1 MNLQKVKKIL
11 QNEFIANTLIG
22 IFIRGISFVVPY
34 LLITPYLIRTLGE
47 GQFGL
52 ISFSIGFVSLFF
64 PFAEYGFSLTAPRD
78 LALSANNF
86 IEVGRIT
93 SNILLSKVVLGLIC
107 YIVAILIIVLEP
119 TLAEKQTLHFFSLIL
134 LWGQVLMPTW
144 LYQGLGKLKEFA
156 IYTLLV
162 NLFYLLVIYL
172 FIQSEKDYLWV
183 TFGQGVVW
191 ILVYG
196 VALGKIIF
204 PMKNF
209 LVFSIKNIW
218 SELKNGFFIFA
229 TNFLHFLF
237 ITQNIVILGFF
248 VEGSELDNY
257 SYAEKI
263 YMAFRVAAGIIYQMA
278 YPKVFLL
285 KQQNEQ
291 LADRFLQK
299 LTLGIFIFF
308 GCAAILLYWEADKI
322 ISLFTGKMN
331 LQATEL
337 LQILSF
343 SILAYALS
351 VPLGQKILVFYS
363 TRVFTLILLAVVIFN
378 MVLNLYCIPL
388 LGAKGTAI
396 TLLLTELFFLFL
408 SGFYVF
414 FAKNYNSNG

>member
-1 MNLQKVKKIL
+1 MQKVKKIL

-34 LLITPYLIRTLGE
+34 LLIAPYLIQTLGE

-86 IEVGRIT
+86 AEIGKIT
-93 SNILLSKVVLGLIC
+93 SNVLLSKMVLGLC
-107 YIVAILIIVLEP
+107 CFVVAIVIIMVEP
-119 TLAEKQTLHFFSLIL
+119 TLAENQLLHFFSLLL
-134 LWGQVLMPTW
+134 LWGQVLMPAW
-144 LYQGLGKLKEFA
+144 LYQGLGKLKAFV

-162 NLFYLLVIYL
+162 NLCYLVAIYL
-172 FIQSEKDYLWV
+172 FIKSQKDYLWV
-183 TFGQGVVW
+183 TFWQGIVW
-191 ILVYG
+191 VFVYG
-196 VALGKIIF
+196 GALGKIIF
-204 PMKNF
+204 PIRNF
-209 LVFSIKNIW
+209 LVFSLKNLW
-218 SELKNGFFIFA
+218 NELKNGFFIFA

-248 VEGSELDNY
+248 VQGSELDNY

-263 YMAFRVAAGIIYQMA
+263 YMIFRVVAGVIYQMA

-291 LADRFLQK
+291 LADKFLQK

-308 GCAAILLYWEADKI
+308 GSASAILYWEADKI
-322 ISLFTGKMN
+322 IGLFTGKMN
-331 LQATEL
+331 LQAAEI

-343 SILAYALS
+343 SILVYALS
-351 VPLGQKILVFYS
+351 VPLSQKILVFYS
-363 TRVFTLILLAVVIFN
+363 SKTFTLILLAVVLFN
-378 MVLNLYCIPL
+378 MGLNLYSIPL

-414 FAKNYNSNG
+414 FAKNYNQND

>member
-1 MNLQKVKKIL
+1 MQKVKKIL

>member
-1 MNLQKVKKIL
+1 MQKVKKIL

-34 LLITPYLIRTLGE
+34 LLIAPYLIRTLGE

-86 IEVGRIT
+86 AEIGKIT
-93 SNILLSKVVLGLIC
+93 SNVLLSKMVLGLC
-107 YIVAILIIVLEP
+107 CFVVAIVIIMVEP
-119 TLAEKQTLHFFSLIL
+119 TLAENQLLHFFSLLL
-134 LWGQVLMPTW
+134 LWGQVLMPAW
-144 LYQGLGKLKEFA
+144 LYQGLGKLKAFA

-162 NLFYLLVIYL
+162 NLCYLVAIYL
-172 FIQSEKDYLWV
+172 FIKSQKDYLWV
-183 TFGQGVVW
+183 TFWQGIVW
-191 ILVYG
+191 VFVYG
-196 VALGKIIF
+196 GALGKIIF
-204 PMKNF
+204 PIRNF
-209 LVFSIKNIW
+209 LVFSLKNLW
-218 SELKNGFFIFA
+218 NELKNGFFIFA

-248 VEGSELDNY
+248 VQGSELDNY

-263 YMAFRVAAGIIYQMA
+263 YMIFRVVAGVIYQMA

-291 LADRFLQK
+291 LADKFLQK

-308 GCAAILLYWEADKI
+308 GSASAILYWEADKI
-322 ISLFTGKMN
+322 IGLFTGKMN
-331 LQATEL
+331 LQAAEI

-343 SILAYALS
+343 SILVYALS
-351 VPLGQKILVFYS
+351 VPLSQKILVFYS
-363 TRVFTLILLAVVIFN
+363 SKTFTLILLAVVLFN
-378 MVLNLYCIPL
+378 MGLNLYSIPL

-414 FAKNYNSNG
+414 FAKNYNQND

>member
-144 LYQGLGKLKEFA
+144 LYQGLGKLKEFV

>member
-1 MNLQKVKKIL
+1 MQKVKKIL

-34 LLITPYLIRTLGE
+34 LLIAPYLIQTLGE

-86 IEVGRIT
+86 AEIGKIT
-93 SNILLSKVVLGLIC
+93 SNVLLSKMVLGLC
-107 YIVAILIIVLEP
+107 CFVVAIVIIMVEP
-119 TLAEKQTLHFFSLIL
+119 TLAENQLLHFFSLLL
-134 LWGQVLMPTW
+134 LWGQVLMPAW
-144 LYQGLGKLKEFA
+144 LYQGLGKLKAFA

-162 NLFYLLVIYL
+162 NLCYLVAIYL
-172 FIQSEKDYLWV
+172 FIKSQKDYLWV
-183 TFGQGVVW
+183 TFWQGIVW
-191 ILVYG
+191 VFVYG
-196 VALGKIIF
+196 GALGKIIF
-204 PMKNF
+204 PIRNF
-209 LVFSIKNIW
+209 LVFSLKNLW
-218 SELKNGFFIFA
+218 NELKNGFFIFA

-248 VEGSELDNY
+248 VQGSELDNY

-263 YMAFRVAAGIIYQMA
+263 YMIFRVVAGVIYQMA

-291 LADRFLQK
+291 LADKFLQK

-308 GCAAILLYWEADKI
+308 GSASAILYWEADKI
-322 ISLFTGKMN
+322 IGLFTGKMN
-331 LQATEL
+331 LQAAEI

-343 SILAYALS
+343 SILVYALS
-351 VPLGQKILVFYS
+351 VPLSQKILVFYS
-363 TRVFTLILLAVVIFN
+363 SKTFTLILLAVVLFN
-378 MVLNLYCIPL
+378 MGLNLYSIPL

-414 FAKNYNSNG
+414 FAKNYNQND

>member
-1 MNLQKVKKIL
+1 LQKVKKIL